1 MQDPRQ
7 WASKFKTLVDVED
20 QVSFII
26 QPVLSLVVT
35 VPEEQLIHLK
45 TTDFIFYI
53 ILILFQARLHIKL
66 NMKPT
71 HLRLITF
78 WFNPLLY

>member
-45 TTDFIFYI
+45 KKKIQSF
-53 ILILFQARLHIKL
+53 
-66 NMKPT
+66 
-71 HLRLITF
+71 
-78 WFNPLLY
+78 